1 MVRESEPPQVPV
13 MVDKVTLFYNET
25 CATCLQARDRLAD
38 LLAAAKIPFV
48 AKEVS
53 NNVDNRDHLILSSGQ
68 VGSPV
73 VLVDKRE
80 ILGIDRLRLKRFLG
94 IDVGQDHPSHW

>member
-1 MVRESEPPQVPV
+1 MVAS
-13 MVDKVTLFYNET
+13 VTLFYNES

-38 LLAAAKIPFV
+38 LLAAADIPFV
-48 AKEVS
+48 TKEVT
-53 NNVDNRDHLILSSGQ
+53 NDVNNRDYLILSSGQ

-80 ILGIDRLRLKRFLG
+80 VVGLDRPRLKRLLG

>member
-1 MVRESEPPQVPV
+1 
-13 MVDKVTLFYNET
+13 MVDSVTLFYNET

-38 LLAAAKIPFV
+38 LLDTANIPFI
-48 AKEVS
+48 AKEVT
-53 NNVDNRDHLILSSGQ
+53 NDVNNRDHLILSSGQ
-68 VGSPV
+68 IGAPV

-80 ILGIDRLRLKRFLG
+80 VVGLDRARLIWLLG